1 MTVTQG
7 TARSLSTLPVTVAG
21 KTGTAQFD
29 SANPAATRAVYS
41 FRALRK
47 SRIVI
52 TVLIEAGG
60 EGSSAASPLLKKHYY
75 GGQI

>member
-29 SANPAATRAVYS
+29 SANPAATRNGLQLSRLTKIKNRYYS
-41 FRALRK
+41 FN
-47 SRIVI
+47 
-52 TVLIEAGG
+52 
-60 EGSSAASPLLKKHYY
+60 
-75 GGQI
+75 